1 MRRLTLADLESRG
14 IGPVYVPVAVG
25 HNSDG
30 DGTDADG
37 HHPPHDVPEVLCV
50 LHGEGVVEI
59 DGVTTPFGSGDV
71 FIIEPG
77 EQHRL
82 IGHGDLPVVH
92 AWLQL
97 RSN

>member
-14 IGPVYVPVAVG
+14 IGPVYVPVSVG
-25 HNSDG
+25 NCSEG
-30 DGTDADG
+30 GGSDADG
-37 HHPPHDVPEVLCV
+37 RHPPHDVPEVLCV

-59 DGVTTPFGSGDV
+59 DGTAISFGSGDV

-97 RSN
+97 RAT

>member
-14 IGPVYVPVAVG
+14 IGPVYVPVSVRTAAT
-25 HNSDG
+25 G
-30 DGTDADG
+30 DGPDAARL
-37 HHPPHDVPEVLCV
+37 HPAHDVPEVLLV

-59 DGVTTPFGSGDV
+59 DGVTTSFGSGDV

-97 RSN
+97 RST